1 MMSSG
6 QEEAAVASSGQEE
19 AEVLD
24 PWTALKLAGLDK
36 HINERSIKI
45 YTRHKRLFK
54 KNIYGISN
62 YVLVSIFSDLFLI

>member
-45 YTRHKRLFK
+45 YTRHKRLFQ
-54 KNIYGISN
+54 NIYGISN